1 MRAVLSCITLA
12 ATLAFVTA
20 AVATRSPLPRG
31 PKPGYPVVNNQDRP
45 SSGKCQMI
53 RVPGLEYWAWNTWN
67 RLANE

>member
-45 SSGKCQMI
+45 LI
-53 RVPGLEYWAWNTWN
+53 REMSDDSRAWLGILGLEYLEPA
-67 RLANE
+67 RQ